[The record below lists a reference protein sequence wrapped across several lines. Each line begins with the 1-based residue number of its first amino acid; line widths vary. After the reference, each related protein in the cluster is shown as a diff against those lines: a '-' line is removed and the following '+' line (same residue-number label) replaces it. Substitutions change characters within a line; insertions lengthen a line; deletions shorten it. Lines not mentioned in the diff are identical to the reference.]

1 MNDDYL
7 TDKLASIRAING
19 GNIMN
24 NILVLIEATETDS
37 ELRERLR
44 TMSNKRLMAL
54 YASFYYHSEQ
64 V

>member
-7 TDKLASIRAING
+7 TDKLASIRAVNG

-24 NILVLIEATETDS
+24 NLLVLIEATETDS

-44 TMSNKRLMAL
+44 TMSNKEIDDAVCEFLL
-54 YASFYYHSEQ
+54 PF
-64 V
+64 

>member
-7 TDKLASIRAING
+7 TDKLASIRAVNG

-24 NILVLIEATETDS
+24 NILVLIEATETNS

-44 TMSNKRLMAL
+44 TMSNKEIDDAVCEFLL
-54 YASFYYHSEQ
+54 PF
-64 V
+64 

>member
-44 TMSNKRLMAL
+44 TMSNKEIDDAVCEFLL
-54 YASFYYHSEQ
+54 PF
-64 V
+64 

>member
-7 TDKLASIRAING
+7 TDKLASIRAVNG

-24 NILVLIEATETDS
+24 NILVLIEATETNS

-44 TMSNKRLMAL
+44 TMSNKEIDGAVCEFLL
-54 YASFYYHSEQ
+54 PL
-64 V
+64 

>member
-7 TDKLASIRAING
+7 TDKLASIRAVNG

-44 TMSNKRLMAL
+44 TMSNKEIDDAVCEFLL
-54 YASFYYHSEQ
+54 PF
-64 V
+64 